1 MHGILNTKHKWTYGM
16 IEFMWN
22 YRMIFKMGIKLFLV
36 FSIHVFHTQMG
47 FTDNHMHVNVFL
59 MSVYLHLLLDGKC

>member
-1 MHGILNTKHKWTYGM
+1 MYDT
-16 IEFMWN
+16 IEFN
-22 YRMIFKMGIKLFLV
+22 GVIFRMGIEFFQV

-59 MSVYLHLLLDGKC
+59 INVYLQLLLARKC